1 MSAAEFENMVSAY
14 GDRIYGFIV
23 YYLGNRQEADD
34 VMQEV
39 LIKFWKRRTEIDSE
53 RVMAWLMTVA
63 RNACIDEHRKRKS
76 RLDYVLVDDNY
87 TAAYSDNGH
96 ASTVAGIEG
105 NLFMQDLMGEVEKLE
120 DPYKSIVILRE
131 IQGLKYSEIS
141 DCLSLPLTSVK
152 VYLHRARKM
161 LRDRITQ
168 QQEFNHAG

>member
-1 MSAAEFENMVSAY
+1 MSSAEFETVVSQY

-39 LIKFWKRRTEIDSE
+39 LIKFWKRRDEVDTQRAI
-53 RVMAWLMTVA
+53 AWLMTVA

-76 RLDYVLVDDNY
+76 RIDYVLVDNEY
-87 TAAYSDNGH
+87 TSTYPDSGSD
-96 ASTVAGIEG
+96 VEGIEG
-105 NLFMQDLMGEVEKLE
+105 NLFMQDLMREVERLE

-131 IQGLKYSEIS
+131 IQGLKYNEIS
-141 DCLSLPLTSVK
+141 DCLNVPLTTVK

-161 LRDRITQ
+161 LRDRITK